1 MGPALAEA
9 ALSFWGRRRRWAI
22 LVAAAGVSSYGA
34 YTVYHLP
41 SVTSKRR
48 KILKFVGALV
58 SVAEAVSSSADA
70 VSLLS
75 SDLNRFLLSDSDDI
89 PPSLK
94 QVSKIARSE
103 EISASVSRVFESLA
117 VGIIR
122 GFQSASDSP
131 GSKQS
136 GSALADRLLEKMLSN
151 EGSGFA
157 SAVVGSFARN
167 TVTAYFSCAAA
178 TESSSSD
185 TAGWINL
192 MCSSDK
198 CRELIADIIHGFVRT
213 AVTVYLDKTMDVN
226 TYDELFSGLT
236 NPRHELQVKNVL
248 VSLCNGAVETLVKT
262 SHEVLTGSNSDSSI
276 HIEKYVSQ
284 VCSPMAASKSGAG
297 SQESGGW
304 IERVSSV
311 LAVPAHKSLVLDVTG
326 RVTFESVRSLLEFLL
341 WKIQEGMK
349 RGANVVQEEVV
360 QRGLDV
366 LRYLSVKAMLA
377 LSLCLALCMH
387 FVNGPPRI
395 LMAF

>member
-9 ALSFWGRRRRWAI
+9 ALCFWGRRRRWAI
-22 LVAAAGVSSYGA
+22 LLAAAGLSSYGA

-48 KILKFVGALV
+48 KILKFFGALV

-70 VSLLS
+70 VRILS

-103 EISASVSRVFESLA
+103 EFSASVSRVFESLA

-136 GSALADRLLEKMLSN
+136 GSGLADRLLEKMLSN

-185 TAGWINL
+185 TARWINL
-192 MCSSDK
+192 ICGSDK
-198 CRELIADIIHGFVRT
+198 CRELIADIIHGFVGT
-213 AVTVYLDKTMDVN
+213 AVTVYLDKTMDIN

-262 SHEVLTGSNSDSSI
+262 SHEVLTSSNSDSSI

-284 VCSPMAASKSGAG
+284 VCSLEARANGK
-297 SQESGGW
+297 ESGGW

-311 LAVPAHKSLVLDVTG
+311 LAVPTHKSLVLDVTG

-341 WKIQEGMK
+341 SKIQEGMK

-387 FVNGPPRI
+387 FVNGPRI